1 MSLDILD
8 VIEAVDLYVLP
19 PAAVAVV
26 LGALIRGGRAPI
38 PADAGEDEA
47 RRLDRLDRERAV
59 RRIGLLNYGLA
70 LRSLSIAVPEVQ
82 SYFALGG
89 FRLFPVVDIALPV
102 VFAVVNLGI
111 GLGLRRLRLGARW
124 AEVAWNGL
132 VAAIALMWSAW
143 VWGHGGFIDWRNWPD
158 FTVSRVL
165 PVFLVVVMFLPRTA
179 AVVSAEHRA
188 LIARTLQVGG
198 RPPTRRSIVGAFS
211 LGFLVI
217 VGTVVVLNVLDWVFR
232 VRFEFAA
239 MLE

>member
-1 MSLDILD
+1 MSIDILD

-19 PAAVAVV
+19 PVVVAVV
-26 LGALIRGGRAPI
+26 LGALIRRGRAPV
-38 PADAGEDEA
+38 PADVNEDEA

-89 FRLFPVVDIALPV
+89 FRLLPVVDIALPV

-111 GLGLRRLRLGARW
+111 GLGLRRLRRGARW

-132 VAAIALMWSAW
+132 VAAIALVWTSW
-143 VWGHGGFIDWRNWPD
+143 VWRHGGFVAWRDWPD
-158 FTVSRVL
+158 FAVSRVL
-165 PVFLVVVMFLPRTA
+165 PLFLLVVMLLPRTA

-188 LIARTLQVGG
+188 LVARTPQVGR
-198 RPPTRRSIVGAFS
+198 RPPARRSVVGALS

-217 VGTVVVLNVLDWVFR
+217 VGTVVVLNVLDWIFR
-232 VRFEFAA
+232 VRFEFEA
-239 MLE
+239 MPE